1 MSALLDTHALLWA
14 VLDPARLGREAASF
28 LRDESNRI
36 YVSAASAWEI
46 ATKVRLGKLPEA
58 VTFEEDF
65 ERLVTEVAGY
75 KLLPIDTQLALR
87 AGRLVGDH
95 GDPFDRM
102 IAAQALAMDVPVL
115 SLDAKLDAFGVR
127 RIS

>member
-127 RIS
+127 RIW